1 MALGPRVKGK
11 KAVRRVP
18 LNLKVPPALRKSM
31 EKAAD
36 RSGRSLGAEVEFRV
50 HEYEAMRQFVDNLL
64 ADSAILTLSVGLR
77 TLRKGAIV
85 PIMKSSLDESLPSLE
100 RAIATAAC
108 ISNLFETVLDHAV
121 NTLSEKTTAGITE
134 ARTQGREAGD
144 LEEGFVSEGVVSVLS
159 ALIVSNARKCGED
172 LASSVAPTIGPYVWD
187 ICFDEDDKLR
197 STAPGM
203 GYELMGTPFGSSVSL
218 PPSFMPPL
226 QTEANRLAVA
236 KKFKKSR
243 AVRDTAKHQ
252 MSEGQHPGMS
262 EDEVVDMLYDD
273 LLKSLGMNLTE
284 SPADATSNQT

>member
-1 MALGPRVKGK
+1 
-11 KAVRRVP
+11 
-18 LNLKVPPALRKSM
+18 
-31 EKAAD
+31 
-36 RSGRSLGAEVEFRV
+36 
-50 HEYEAMRQFVDNLL
+50 
-64 ADSAILTLSVGLR
+64 
-77 TLRKGAIV
+77 
-85 PIMKSSLDESLPSLE
+85 MKSSLDESLPSLE

-108 ISNLFETVLDHAV
+108 ISNLFETVLYHAV
-121 NTLSEKTTAGITE
+121 NALTEKTTAGITE
-134 ARTQGREAGD
+134 ARTQSREAGD

-159 ALIVSNARKCGED
+159 ALIVSNARKCGEA

-203 GYELMGTPFGSSVSL
+203 GCELMGTPFGSSVSL

-226 QTEANRLAVA
+226 QTEANRLAFV
-236 KKFKKSR
+236 KKLKKSR
-243 AVRDTAKHQ
+243 AIRDAAKHQ

-273 LLKSLGMNLTE
+273 LLKPLGMNLTE